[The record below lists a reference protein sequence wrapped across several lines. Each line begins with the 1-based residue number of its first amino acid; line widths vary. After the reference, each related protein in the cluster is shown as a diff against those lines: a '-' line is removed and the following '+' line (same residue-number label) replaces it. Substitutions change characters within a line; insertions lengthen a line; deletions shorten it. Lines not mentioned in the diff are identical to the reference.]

1 MLLISGVATGGSRG
15 GGACPPPHF
24 NFSTKQGPTVSVSNI
39 RDIVFCTGVIE
50 NLV

>member
-15 GGACPPPHF
+15 GGACPPHF